1 MSNCMG
7 LKVQFDTVVNYMGCG
22 QFVKMLVNSSYVDVD
37 HFDKLH
43 FDEPF
48 DERIYE
54 LHFDKRIYE
63 LHFDERFDVN
73 LAKRRKSQAE
83 DRRCQDK
90 FGTLPEK
97 F

>member
-7 LKVQFDTVVNYMGCG
+7 LKVQFDTVVNYMGFG
-22 QFVKMLVNSSYVDVD
+22 QFVKMLGNSSYVD
-37 HFDKLH
+37 HFD
-43 FDEPF
+43 
-48 DERIYE
+48 
-54 LHFDKRIYE
+54 E

-73 LAKRRKSQAE
+73 LAKRRKFQAE

-90 FGTLPEK
+90 FGPLPKK

>member
-22 QFVKMLVNSSYVDVD
+22 QFVKMLVNSSYVDVV

-43 FDEPF
+43 FDKPF
-48 DERIYE
+48 DE
-54 LHFDKRIYE
+54 RIYE

-90 FGTLPEK
+90 FGPLPEK